1 MEILIKRSKLEELR
15 PYHRDGE
22 GTEVMLISSPG
33 LMNSPVV
40 VLKCC
45 KTFDELED
53 LLLGLKSVFF
63 ALNVELYRDKF
74 YQGEDVRLPTV
85 FLYSPGS
92 SGENSEKDGKSVY
105 NLFDLRTGEVR
116 FSNVVD
122 VDYEQIIIL
131 RADEYCD
138 DTNGLTAPSVFF
150 ERLNDIYMYQIY
162 FPEIGGEVM
171 MVPFPNVVELVDFS
185 ESPEDGF
192 ISYRINLEGKSEIY
206 RMNGYNLPKTLME
219 AADKLGLDSALEDDE
234 IYFSPKF

>member
-1 MEILIKRSKLEELR
+1 MKTLIKRSKLEELR
-15 PYHRDGE
+15 PYHRDEE
-22 GTEVMLISSPG
+22 GTEVMLISNPG
-33 LMNSPVV
+33 LMSSPNLVV
-40 VLKCC
+40 KCC
-45 KTFDELED
+45 GTFEELED
-53 LLLGLKSVFF
+53 LLLGLKSFFFDPNSELNLRLPAVFICS
-63 ALNVELYRDKF
+63 AGSP
-74 YQGEDVRLPTV
+74 GED
-85 FLYSPGS
+85 SKKD
-92 SGENSEKDGKSVY
+92 EKFVY

-122 VDYEQIIIL
+122 VDYEKIIIL
-131 RADEYCD
+131 RADEYCSD
-138 DTNGLTAPSVFF
+138 SNGLTAPSVFF